1 MSKRVKLIHVS
12 ARRKTSVARVTVR
25 EGKGRIRVN
34 NKPLELLS
42 PALVRDKILE
52 PLLLAGDEIR
62 KRLDIKVKVQGG
74 GIMSQADAARMAIAR
89 ALVSWTRSKTLRNLF
104 LSYDRSMLAGDPRQ
118 KEPKKFGGP
127 GARRR
132 RQKSY
137 R

>member
-1 MSKRVKLIHVS
+1 MSSRRKLVHMS

-34 NKPLELLS
+34 NKPLELLE
-42 PALVRDKILE
+42 PALARNKIEE
-52 PLLLAGDEIR
+52 PLLLAGEDVR
-62 KRLDIKVKVQGG
+62 KRFDIHVDVNGG
-74 GIMSQADAARMAIAR
+74 GFMSQAEAARMAIAK
-89 ALVSWTRSKTLRNLF
+89 ALISWTRSKNLRNAF
-104 LSYDRSMLAGDPRQ
+104 IAYDRSILAGDPRQ